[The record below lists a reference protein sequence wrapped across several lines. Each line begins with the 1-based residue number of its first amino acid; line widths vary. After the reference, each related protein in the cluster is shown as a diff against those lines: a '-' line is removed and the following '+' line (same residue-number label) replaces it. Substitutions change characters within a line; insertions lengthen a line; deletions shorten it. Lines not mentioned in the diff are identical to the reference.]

1 MMNAIDDMTESRLE
15 ALREIE
21 RENIKVA
28 RAYNKRV
35 KAKSFQVED
44 MVWKMMLSLESRD
57 RKYGK
62 WSPS

>member
-1 MMNAIDDMTESRLE
+1 MMNAIDDMTKSRLE